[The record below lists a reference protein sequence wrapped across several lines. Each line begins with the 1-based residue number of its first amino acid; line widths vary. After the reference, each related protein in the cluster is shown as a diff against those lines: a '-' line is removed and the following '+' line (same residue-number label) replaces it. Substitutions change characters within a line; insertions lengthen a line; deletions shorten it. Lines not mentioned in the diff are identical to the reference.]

1 MTQPLVRFQLAELQL
16 AEILRVLKRLSDFG
30 IFCLLVLARPWGELK
45 LKAKDASLVFLPNVS
60 PMWGAAQC

>member
-30 IFCLLVLARPWGELK
+30 IFCLLVLARPWGKLK
-45 LKAKDASLVFLPNVS
+45 LKAKDASLVFF
-60 PMWGAAQC
+60 A